1 MCASLWMNY
10 SLNPDGS
17 IGLCCANKTR
27 INQTDRLQIKQ
38 KMLLG
43 EEISGCNVCYVEENL
58 GKTSLRQRY
67 NNLYSSYKNNI
78 FDLNYENIS
87 HYDLSMSNKCNQK
100 CRMCGPEF
108 STAWFK
114 DAIELKEHHN
124 FDLPIRWSHMI
135 DGSGKYHDHLPEV
148 DEIVEHMQ
156 RASGPITI
164 KLKGG
169 EPLFINANTVLLEK
183 IIKLN
188 LHTKTTALEITTNG
202 IQYDKEIINLIKCF
216 PNRVFHISIDATGKL
231 YEYIRGSNVEW
242 NECIEKWKFLQSISN
257 KLTVNN
263 TLMIYNAYDYQ
274 NLKKFVNTHL
284 KGANLN
290 NNLLFSPK
298 YLSVKILNDEL
309 RFNLADAQYQK
320 SSLYGFIRETVK
332 PSDFS
337 SDENLDIL
345 LPRIKEKF
353 KNYTLALDQLRNES
367 LVNVA
372 PELSFLLD

>member
-1 MCASLWMNY
+1 
-10 SLNPDGS
+10 
-17 IGLCCANKTR
+17 
-27 INQTDRLQIKQ
+27 
-38 KMLLG
+38 
-43 EEISGCNVCYVEENL
+43 
-58 GKTSLRQRY
+58 
-67 NNLYSSYKNNI
+67 
-78 FDLNYENIS
+78 
-87 HYDLSMSNKCNQK
+87 
-100 CRMCGPEF
+100 
-108 STAWFK
+108 
-114 DAIELKEHHN
+114 
-124 FDLPIRWSHMI
+124 
-135 DGSGKYHDHLPEV
+135 
-148 DEIVEHMQ
+148 
-156 RASGPITI
+156 
-164 KLKGG
+164 
-169 EPLFINANTVLLEK
+169 
-183 IIKLN
+183 
-188 LHTKTTALEITTNG
+188 
-202 IQYDKEIINLIKCF
+202 
-216 PNRVFHISIDATGKL
+216 
-231 YEYIRGSNVEW
+231 
-242 NECIEKWKFLQSISN
+242 
-257 KLTVNN
+257 
-263 TLMIYNAYDYQ
+263 MIYNAYDYQ